1 MKQTVKIFTNYVEG
15 AWSPY
20 DLEQMLGGSEECVV
34 LLSEAL
40 QRNGYEVI
48 VYHTKYDHEKGCV
61 VRNEVN
67 YLCRTE
73 AKCNS
78 DDIFV
83 TFKDPNPWIQGAKA
97 KKNIHWSS
105 DVERPWDTTRVD
117 HFVNLTEYH
126 QNRNLFVAPGR
137 SIVIPHG
144 IDVDSLEDSIP
155 DGQNEDSI
163 LYCSSPDRG
172 LWQLLQD
179 WPRILK
185 HFPNLKLKI
194 TYGFDLYNKVTNSGY
209 NRNIQGGGV
218 SFQDRLTDMIIKLDN
233 VRMFGTL
240 PRSEMEAEYAISR
253 YWILPLNNPDS
264 ELFCL
269 NALKTKYCGAMP
281 IVNKVGALQNTVGD
295 YYNYRDFVNGKFE
308 LRKGTADV
316 EIMNWDRIV
325 EKYWI
330 PLFEG

>member
-40 QRNGYEVI
+40 QRKGYEVI

-61 VRNEVN
+61 VKNEVN

-73 AKCNS
+73 AKCHS
-78 DDIFV
+78 DDIFI

-105 DVERPWDTTRVD
+105 DVEKPWDTTRVD

-126 QNRNLFVAPGR
+126 QNRNLFVDPGR
-137 SIVIPHG
+137 SVVIPHG
-144 IDVDSLEDSIP
+144 IDIDSLEDVRSSAY
-155 DGQNEDSI
+155 NENSI

-172 LWQLLQD
+172 LWHLLLD
-179 WPRILK
+179 WPKIIE
-185 HFPNLKLKI
+185 HFPNIRLKI
-194 TYGFDLYNKVTNSGY
+194 AYGFELYNRITSGRGASIQETLTN
-209 NRNIQGGGV
+209 RILEFKNIEM
-218 SFQDRLTDMIIKLDN
+218 L
-233 VRMFGTL
+233 GTL
-240 PRSEMEAEYAISR
+240 SKSEIEAEYAISE

-281 IVNKVGALQNTVGD
+281 IVNKIGALQNTVGA
-295 YYNYRDFVNGKFE
+295 YYNYRDFVNGRFE
-308 LRKGTADV
+308 LREEEVDV
-316 EIMNWDRIV
+316 EIMNWDQIV
-325 EKYWI
+325 ERYWV